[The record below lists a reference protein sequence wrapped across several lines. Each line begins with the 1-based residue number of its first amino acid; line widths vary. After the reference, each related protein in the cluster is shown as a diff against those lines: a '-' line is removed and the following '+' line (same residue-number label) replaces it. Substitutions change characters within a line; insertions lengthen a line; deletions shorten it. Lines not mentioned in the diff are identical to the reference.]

1 MAYRGSTIPI
11 SCGQGGFCGAK
22 SVDSVP
28 NHLMV
33 EPTRNIIY
41 ERGGR
46 RKRGGTVPLYEDPY
60 AAGVNSIK
68 KVKFAD
74 ASEFLLAATADGL
87 IYKNA
92 EDSIIDSEDPL
103 GTSFPVC
110 MVYGDDRVFI
120 ADGVNV
126 PLAWPGTGEAT
137 AISTPAADFSTV
149 PVFQMLLHK
158 VGQAEKM
165 CALNRR
171 GLYMSITGIFDG
183 DMENFTGTGSLFFPI
198 TTNDGIGPVAM
209 IEIGHQVV
217 IFGKDKAY
225 RLNDSH
231 IDPDNW
237 QISPAAWNG
246 GVASWRLLVETP
258 NDVFAMTD
266 DGDIYSIAAVESY
279 GDYKMASLT
288 RASWMFDWIKE
299 NVDLSKIAQFHSCYD
314 PTIAAAR
321 FFVTLKGESSPS
333 TCLLYYVER
342 EPQDAWMVEDNM
354 SAASGYNALCSS
366 AVLASSG
373 GSWDVF
379 TGGVDGHVWKL
390 NQVNR
395 NDNGAGY
402 YGGFKTPPDDFGDP
416 RVSKAYNQGH
426 VTTEAI
432 GEHNIKVRMW
442 IDDEL
447 LPAARSVDLSGS
459 GPMLDDFML
468 DDDELTVSEI
478 IEASFRIGKRGRRL
492 QFEFY
497 TDGANEDFYITRYMT
512 DVKGRGRE
520 SKANDGG
527 N

>member
-1 MAYRGSTIPI
+1 M
-11 SCGQGGFCGAK
+11 
-22 SVDSVP
+22 
-28 NHLMV
+28 MV
-33 EPTRNIIY
+33 EPTRNLIY

-46 RKRGGTVPLYEDPY
+46 RKRGGTVPFYGNPY
-60 AAGVNSIK
+60 AAGVTSIK
-68 KVKFAD
+68 KVKFKN
-74 ASEFLLAATADGL
+74 ASEFLLAATAAGH

-92 EDSIIDSEDPL
+92 TDLITEELSPL
-103 GTSFPVC
+103 GTTFPIC

-126 PLAWPGTGEAT
+126 PHVWPGTGTIDE
-137 AISTPAADFSTV
+137 INTPATDFSTA
-149 PVFQMLLHK
+149 PVFQMMVHK

-171 GLYMSITGIFDG
+171 GLYMSITGVFEG

-198 TTNDGIGPVAM
+198 TTIDGLGPVAM
-209 IEIGHQVV
+209 MEIAHQVV
-217 IFGKDKAY
+217 IFGKTKAY
-225 RLNDSH
+225 RLDDSN
-231 IDPDNW
+231 IDSDNW
-237 QISPAAWNG
+237 SIRPAAWNG
-246 GVASWRLLVETP
+246 GVATWRLLVETP

-314 PTIAAAR
+314 PTISAAR
-321 FFVTLKGESSPS
+321 FFVTVKGQSSPT

-342 EPQDAWMVEDNM
+342 EPQDAWMIEDNIF
-354 SAASGYNALCSS
+354 AASGYNALCSGT
-366 AVLASSG
+366 ALASG
-373 GSWDVF
+373 GSWDVL
-379 TGGVDGHVWKL
+379 TGGIDGHVWKL
-390 NQVNR
+390 DQVNR

-402 YGGFKTPPDDFGDP
+402 YGGFKTPADEFGDP

-426 VTTEAI
+426 ITTEAI
-432 GEHNIKVRMW
+432 GEHEIQVRMW
-442 IDDEL
+442 VDDK
-447 LPAARSVDLSGS
+447 PIPVGRAVALSGA
-459 GPMLDDFML
+459 GGLLDDFML

-478 IEASFRIGKRGRRL
+478 IEASFKIGKRGRRL
-492 QFEFY
+492 QYEFY
-497 TDGANEDFYITRYMT
+497 TVGPDEDFYITQYMT